1 MRTLVCVCVWM
12 CLCPVHIT
20 SVRSRCTQRATR
32 RASFRSERQQNSLCS
47 FVVNECCEKKMQK
60 KHTHTSNR
68 TNLKL
73 LDAHTASMDFRAR
86 HAVDDFVLF
95 SLLLAF
101 FFTTAN
107 YSTIE
112 SNFTA
117 VYSELLLLLLCSI
130 FARLF
135 SIFISLGS
143 GYTQSKLHFVK

>member
-60 KHTHTSNR
+60 KHTHIEST
-68 TNLKL
+68 TGT
-73 LDAHTASMDFRAR
+73 TASMDFRAR

-107 YSTIE
+107 YPTIE

-117 VYSELLLLLLCSI
+117 VYSELLLLLLWSI

-135 SIFISLGS
+135 FHIYFAW
-143 GYTQSKLHFVK
+143 